1 MPETDNPIG
10 HPWPRLAIWGT
21 YDTGKPRVRMLIE
34 AARHLDSQLTA
45 VNRNPW
51 AGIED
56 KSQVRGIF
64 AWLKVISAW
73 IVSYPVLLYSYLR
86 MPRHDVVIVPY
97 LGNLDVLLL
106 WPLARLRGAKI
117 CWDMFIS
124 LYDTVVDDR
133 QLLRKT
139 GWLARLLHCTES
151 ASVRAADLVLMDT
164 LEHAKY
170 VTDLY
175 KLSPGSVQAVWVG
188 AETRLFCKTPLPMR
202 EGAVRI
208 LFYGQFIPLHGLETL
223 VTAIHDIQTRPDAP
237 DIRFTIV
244 GSGQDAAKI
253 DRLIAEQDL
262 YNIQR
267 ISWVDY
273 AELPHWIAESDICL
287 GIFAAEGKSQ
297 RVIPNKVFQIL
308 AAGRPLVTGDSPAI
322 REVVRPGSAIFLVK
336 PGDPVS
342 LADRLVALSHA
353 IRDPVNSPII
363 ADEAARMPTIDV
375 DTIAAQLR
383 VCLGSL
389 E

>member
-10 HPWPRLAIWGT
+10 HAAPRLAIWGT

-34 AARHLDSQLTA
+34 AARQLDPHLTVA
-45 VNRNPW
+45 NRNPW
-51 AGIED
+51 AGVED
-56 KSQVRGIF
+56 KSQVSGIL
-64 AWLKVISAW
+64 AWLRLITAW
-73 IVSYPVLLYSYLR
+73 IASYPILLYSYLR

-97 LGNLDVLLL
+97 LGNIDVLLL
-106 WPLARLRGAKI
+106 WPFARLRGAKI

-133 QLLRKT
+133 QLLPKT
-139 GWLARLLHCTES
+139 GLLARLLYCTES

-164 LEHAKY
+164 LEHAQY

-188 AETRLFCKTPLPMR
+188 AETPLFCKTPLPR
-202 EGAVRI
+202 RQGAVRI

-223 VTAIHDIQTRPDAP
+223 VTAIHDIQARPDAP
-237 DIRFTIV
+237 DIRFTII
-244 GSGQDAAKI
+244 GSGQEAPKI
-253 DRLIAEQDL
+253 DRLIAEQGL
-262 YNIQR
+262 NKIQR

-273 AELPHWIAESDICL
+273 AELPHWIAEADICL
-287 GIFAAEGKSQ
+287 GIFAGEGKSQ

-308 AAGRPLVTGDSPAI
+308 AAGRPLVTCDSPAI
-322 REVVRPGSAIFLVK
+322 REIVQPGKAIFLVK
-336 PGDPVS
+336 PGDPAS
-342 LADRLVALSHA
+342 LAEHLVALSHA
-353 IRDPVNSPII
+353 IRDPISSPIL

-375 DTIAAQLR
+375 ETIAAQLR
-383 VCLGSL
+383 VCLESM